1 MPRVERLPRK
11 IAGRSGRR
19 PDGRQ
24 GEVRLPAALAVLVAI
39 GLYAALPNSL
49 LLGPRYVIPTIEVL
63 LLIPLIAINPTRL
76 TRETRWS
83 RIVSL
88 GLAYLIIVANLVAL
102 GMLLHA
108 LTSSH
113 VTQGRQLLLAALQV
127 WITDIIAFGLVY
139 WELDRGGAVA
149 RTSRARAQLQ
159 RADFRFTQDE
169 DDDTVNEVAA
179 GSSAVSDWVPT
190 FVDYL
195 YVSITN
201 STAFSPTDTM
211 PLSHR
216 AKLLMSVEA
225 IAALVTSLLVI
236 ARAVSIL
243 H

>member
-1 MPRVERLPRK
+1 V
-11 IAGRSGRR
+11 
-19 PDGRQ
+19 
-24 GEVRLPAALAVLVAI
+24 AVLVAI

-49 LLGPRYVIPTIEVL
+49 LLGPRYVIPSIETV
-63 LLIPLIAINPTRL
+63 LLIPLIAINPSRL

-83 RIVSL
+83 RTVSL
-88 GLAYLIIVANLVAL
+88 GLVLLLIVANLTSL

-108 LTSSH
+108 LTQSH
-113 VTQGRQLLLAALQV
+113 VTSGRQLLLAALQV
-127 WITDIIAFGLVY
+127 WLTNIIAFGLVY

-149 RTSRARAQLQ
+149 RNDRSRPRIQ

-169 DDDTVNEVAA
+169 DDDTIAEVAS

-190 FVDYL
+190 FIDYL

-216 AKLLMSVEA
+216 AKALMSVEA
-225 IAALVTSLLVI
+225 IAALITSLLVI

-243 H
+243 K